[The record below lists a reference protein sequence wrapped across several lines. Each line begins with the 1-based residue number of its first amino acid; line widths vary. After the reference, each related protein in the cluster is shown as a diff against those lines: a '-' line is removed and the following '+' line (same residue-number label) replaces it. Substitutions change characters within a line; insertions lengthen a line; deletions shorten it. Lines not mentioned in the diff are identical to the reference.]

1 MKTRIRIT
9 QKHILFVTSTILL
22 LGTILFFYRCNNVD
36 HRSFRTEKV
45 THGDIQSVITATG
58 RVDAVSIVIV
68 GAQLSGM
75 IKELYVDYN
84 SVVKKGQLLARID
97 PAIYEAQLE
106 QARAN
111 LFLAKANLEKA
122 ETQARDAQRTLSR
135 YEKLIERNLI
145 ARSEYDSAQTNLETA
160 EAQVRA
166 AKAQYEQAK
175 ASLKTAETNL
185 RYTQIRSPVNGMV
198 ISRNVDVGQTVT
210 ASLQTPTLFSIAQ
223 DLTKMQVVA
232 SVAEADIGRVK
243 IGQPVQ
249 FTVDAYPDHVFEG
262 KVHEVRNAPINVQ
275 NVVTYEVIARVENRD
290 LKLKPGMTAN
300 VSIITDT
307 KANVLKLPNTAL
319 RFRMPDD
326 IKRKL
331 GKMNYEREKGTGV
344 WVLTP
349 GGARRVTIKTG
360 ISDANYTE
368 ILSGE
373 LKEGD
378 EVIVD
383 VLIKKR
389 ESTLQPRFM
398 R

>member
-1 MKTRIRIT
+1 MGTRITRKRIFY
-9 QKHILFVTSTILL
+9 LTSTVLLL
-22 LGTILFFYRCNNVD
+22 LGTILFFYRCNNANP
-36 HRSFRTEKV
+36 RLFRTEKV
-45 THGDIQSVITATG
+45 ARGDIQSVITATG
-58 RVDAVSIVIV
+58 KVDAVTTVIV

-75 IKELYVDYN
+75 IKELHVDYN
-84 SVVKKGQLLARID
+84 SKVKKGQLLARID
-97 PAIYEAQLE
+97 PALYEAQVE

-111 LFLAKANLEKA
+111 LLLAKANLEKA
-122 ETQARDAQRTLSR
+122 EAQARDAQRTLSR
-135 YEKLIERNLI
+135 YEKLIEKNFI
-145 ARSEYDSAQTNLETA
+145 SRSELDTAMTNLETA
-160 EAQVRA
+160 EAQVKA

-185 RYTQIRSPVNGMV
+185 RYTQIRSPVDGIV

-243 IGQPVQ
+243 TGQPVQ

-275 NVVTYEVIARVENRD
+275 NVVTYEVIARVENSD

-300 VSIITDT
+300 VSIITNA
-307 KANVLKLPNTAL
+307 KKNVPKVPNTAL
-319 RFRMPDD
+319 RFRMPDE
-326 IKRKL
+326 IRKKL
-331 GKMNYEREKGTGV
+331 RKTNYESEKRTGV
-344 WVLTP
+344 WILTP
-349 GGARRVTIKTG
+349 SGPKRVAVKTG
-360 ISDANYTE
+360 ISDMNYTE
-368 ILSGE
+368 VLSGE

-383 VLIKKR
+383 VLVKKKD
-389 ESTLQPRFM
+389 SAVQPRFI